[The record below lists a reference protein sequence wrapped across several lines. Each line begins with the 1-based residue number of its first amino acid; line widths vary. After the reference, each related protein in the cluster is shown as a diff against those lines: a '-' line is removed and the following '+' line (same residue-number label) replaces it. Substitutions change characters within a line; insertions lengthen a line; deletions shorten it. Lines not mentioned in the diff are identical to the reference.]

1 VASLFFYFFFER
13 TAPDSAHFIDIEENT
28 RLQLWEVIGR
38 KQKER
43 KNKDS
48 PGWNG
53 TSTRVPLIGRLD

>member
-1 VASLFFYFFFER
+1 MPIFFER

-28 RLQLWEVIGR
+28 RLQLWKAIGR

-48 PGWNG
+48 P
-53 TSTRVPLIGRLD
+53 R